1 VSSEGDRRISRRKL
15 LAGGAGGVVL
25 VAGVNYG
32 RFALGDE
39 FEEHVAGVLGT
50 STAVATQLT
59 AAARER
65 LGGFEYD
72 QVATRFLAVTTF
84 PGSELAP
91 GSIRDKAIRRLLTA
105 MIAES
110 TENLMYVGARAPTDS
125 LACSGLLRS

>member
-1 VSSEGDRRISRRKL
+1 MSPPGDRRITRRKL
-15 LAGGAGGVVL
+15 MAGGAGGVVL
-25 VAGVNYG
+25 LGVGYG
-32 RFALGDE
+32 RFAVGDE

-50 STAVATQLT
+50 STAVATRLT
-59 AAARER
+59 AAARKR

-110 TENLMYVGARAPTDS
+110 TENLMYLGLRAPTDS